1 MIRRPPRSTLFP
13 YTTLFRSR
21 LPSSVVPQLLSLDR
35 DDGDDDDGGQEDY
48 APPRSRLRWLP
59 AGVLTLVVLGAVA
72 APWLLSS
79 GSTADPALE
88 SGGRYALSP
97 ADSFAIAEP
106 EGVRADTAPL
116 VAPAPIAKVPARAKP
131 TRRPSAAPARRAPPP
146 PPPPPPAAPR
156 RPPRPPAPLFPR
168 AAP

>member
-116 VAPAPIAKVPARAKP
+116 VAPAPIARVPARA
-131 TRRPSAAPARRAPPP
+131 
-146 PPPPPPAAPR
+146 
-156 RPPRPPAPLFPR
+156 
-168 AAP
+168 